1 MSAPIQEY
9 SYVGCGA
16 VKLKLADA
24 DPVPVGNCS
33 ALSLKMSVDEKTLT
47 DYTNGGGG
55 TWNKMTRIKDVSIEM
70 DLRELSPANI
80 GLALNGTVIVDD
92 ATGKATIEAL
102 TAMGKEYTL
111 IFEGMNDA
119 QSGASVDVTVHR
131 FKPTPAESLDLIGD
145 DFATL
150 KIKGSALVDKTQP
163 AGKSRYFVVVM
174 DTKV

>member
-55 TWNKMTRIKDVSIEM
+55 TGTR
-70 DLRELSPANI
+70 
-80 GLALNGTVIVDD
+80 
-92 ATGKATIEAL
+92 
-102 TAMGKEYTL
+102 
-111 IFEGMNDA
+111 
-119 QSGASVDVTVHR
+119 
-131 FKPTPAESLDLIGD
+131 
-145 DFATL
+145 
-150 KIKGSALVDKTQP
+150 
-163 AGKSRYFVVVM
+163 
-174 DTKV
+174 